1 MVNFY
6 SITRRK
12 QPNKKWVQC
21 KKPLQH
27 IAYECRLFF
36 THSILHQRKQSDR
49 MIPSCKSVNR
59 ELPVDRKKQFLRQKV
74 NILEMETDA
83 TNLQSGEECDFH
95 KHGRVKS
102 IR

>member
-1 MVNFY
+1 MNAGY
-6 SITRRK
+6 
-12 QPNKKWVQC
+12 
-21 KKPLQH
+21 
-27 IAYECRLFF
+27 FF

>member
-1 MVNFY
+1 MVNFLFHHKAK
-6 SITRRK
+6 TAK
-12 QPNKKWVQC
+12 QEVGAVQET
-21 KKPLQH
+21 
-27 IAYECRLFF
+27 IAAHRLWMQVIF